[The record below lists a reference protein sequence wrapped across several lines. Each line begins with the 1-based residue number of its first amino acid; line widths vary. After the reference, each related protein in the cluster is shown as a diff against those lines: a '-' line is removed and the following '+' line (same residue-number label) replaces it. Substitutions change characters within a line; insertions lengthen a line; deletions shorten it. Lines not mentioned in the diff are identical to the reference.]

1 MNPINREQ
9 QLMTEAAAALKSI
22 ARRPDVKSSVE
33 QNPQLYQLLQRA
45 AARYVTGDHQAQAL
59 EAGRILSDNG
69 YAVSLEYIGENTKT
83 LAECEHAT
91 SELATLIGAMGKQGM
106 SGRVSFDL
114 SHIGLL
120 LDAELALKHL
130 LQLGQ
135 LAQPLGIE
143 LFISMEE
150 SAKTDDILHIYEKAV
165 AIYPLIGITL
175 QAHLHRTLQ
184 DAKAVLS
191 AGTLVRLVKGAY
203 EEHSNMA
210 LSRSAE
216 LDRRYGELFQL
227 AVERGCS
234 ISVATHDESLITC
247 LLGMDWRDAAGVEF
261 ELLYGIRPE
270 LCVRLRQQGQPVR
283 VYLTYGQEWY
293 LYLCHRIAEYPPNL
307 FQALIDMVDGK
318 RQAPVMEYVQSSFA
332 LDHSTHSAT

>member
-1 MNPINREQ
+1 MNSINREQ

-45 AARYVTGDHQAQAL
+45 AARYMTGDHQAQAL
-59 EAGRILSDNG
+59 EVAQILSDNG

-91 SELATLIGAMGKQGM
+91 AELATLIAAMGQQGM

-120 LDAELALKHL
+120 LDVELALKHL
-130 LQLGQ
+130 LELGK

-150 SAKTDDILHIYEKAV
+150 SAKTDDILHIYQKAA

-175 QAHLHRTLQ
+175 QAHLHRTIQ
-184 DAKAVLS
+184 DAAEVLS
-191 AGTLVRLVKGAY
+191 AGAHVRLVKGAY
-203 EEHSNMA
+203 EEPSDIA

-216 LDRRYGELFQL
+216 LDVRYVELFRL
-227 AVERGCS
+227 AVERGCR
-234 ISVATHDESLITC
+234 ISLATHDESLITS
-247 LLGMDWRDAAGVEF
+247 LLEIDWRNAAAVEF

-270 LCVRLRQQGQPVR
+270 LCVQLRQQGQPVR
-283 VYLTYGQEWY
+283 VYITYGQEWY

-307 FQALIDMVDGK
+307 FQALIDMVDGQ
-318 RQAPVMEYVQSSFA
+318 RQAPVMQYVQSSFDW
-332 LDHSTHSAT
+332 DHSTHSAT

>member
-9 QLMTEAAAALKSI
+9 QVMTEAAVALKSI

-33 QNPQLYQLLQRA
+33 HNPQLYRLLQRA
-45 AARYVTGDHQAQAL
+45 AARYVTGDQQSQAL
-59 EAGRILSDNG
+59 AVAQRLRHDG
-69 YAVSLEYIGENTKT
+69 YAVSLEYIGENTRT

-91 SELATLIGAMGKQGM
+91 QELATLITSMGQQGI

-120 LDAELALKHL
+120 LDKELALQHL
-130 LQLGQ
+130 LQLGE

-150 SAKTDDILHIYEKAV
+150 SAKTEYILHIYQQAV
-165 AIYPLIGITL
+165 AKYPLIGITL
-175 QAHLHRTLQ
+175 QAHLHRTLE
-184 DAKAVLS
+184 DAAAVLS
-191 AGTLVRLVKGAY
+191 AGAYVRLVKGAY
-203 EEHSNMA
+203 EEPSDIS

-216 LDRRYGELFQL
+216 LDQRYIELFRL
-227 AVERGCS
+227 AVERGCHV
-234 ISVATHDESLITC
+234 SVATHDESLIAS
-247 LLGMDWRDAAGVEF
+247 LLELEWSGAASVEF

-270 LCVRLRQQGQPVR
+270 LCVQLRQQEQPVR

-307 FQALIDMVDGK
+307 FQALIDIVDGQ
-318 RQAPVMEYVQSSFA
+318 REEPVMQYVTSSF
-332 LDHSTHSAT
+332 DPNHSTHSAT